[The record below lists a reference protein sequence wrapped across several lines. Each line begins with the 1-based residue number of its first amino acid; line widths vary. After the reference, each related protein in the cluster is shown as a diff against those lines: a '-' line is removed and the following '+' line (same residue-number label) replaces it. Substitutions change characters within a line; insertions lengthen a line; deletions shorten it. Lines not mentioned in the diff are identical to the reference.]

1 MQEPHPLRV
10 FPDGSDKHITADLKV
25 DGSGSRRTQTG
36 IMPKSPLAP
45 TNDEEPR
52 AYYIV
57 TPDGL
62 EPSTLRLEVTCSIQ
76 LSYGAKLM

>member
-1 MQEPHPLRV
+1 M
-10 FPDGSDKHITADLKV
+10 FPDGDDEHVTSNLKV
-25 DGSGSRRTQTG
+25 DSSGSRRTQTG
-36 IMPKSPLAP
+36 IILKSPWPP
-45 TNDEEPR
+45 TDDEGPR
-52 AYYIV
+52 VYCIV

>member
-36 IMPKSPLAP
+36 IMPKRPCPP
-45 TNDEEPR
+45 TNDEGPR

>member
-36 IMPKSPLAP
+36 IMPKSPWP
-45 TNDEEPR
+45 PQTMRNQ
-52 AYYIV
+52 
-57 TPDGL
+57 GL
-62 EPSTLRLEVTCSIQ
+62 ITS
-76 LSYGAKLM
+76 

>member
-1 MQEPHPLRV
+1 MPL
-10 FPDGSDKHITADLKV
+10 
-25 DGSGSRRTQTG
+25 
-36 IMPKSPLAP
+36 
-45 TNDEEPR
+45 TNDEGPR

-76 LSYGAKLM
+76 LSYGAKLV

>member
-36 IMPKSPLAP
+36 IMPKRPCP
-45 TNDEEPR
+45 PHKR
-52 AYYIV
+52 
-57 TPDGL
+57 
-62 EPSTLRLEVTCSIQ
+62 
-76 LSYGAKLM
+76 